1 MFRLLTLMFETVGQ
15 NFYIILYYY
24 NKIAKLRL
32 KSQNYIR

>member
-15 NFYIILYYY
+15 NFYIIYY

-32 KSQNYIR
+32 KSQNHIR